1 MFDGHFRQRRARK
14 IVANRVGDDK
24 VAVRQPLHQ
33 RAGAETI
40 GPVIREVRLAEDV
53 QAGHVAHQVVVDP
66 QPAHRVMNRRVDAH
80 RDFVRI
86 LVGDLFVHVEQ
97 VAVLL
102 LDGFDPEALN
112 RIAEIE
118 VDGEPAVADAATF
131 VADLLGV
138 P

>member
-1 MFDGHFRQRRARK
+1 
-14 IVANRVGDDK
+14 
-24 VAVRQPLHQ
+24 
-33 RAGAETI
+33 
-40 GPVIREVRLAEDV
+40 
-53 QAGHVAHQVVVDP
+53 
-66 QPAHRVMNRRVDAH
+66 MNRRVDAH